1 MKPLLRKG
9 KAAIIALLGISL
21 TACQTARA
29 PEPIIR
35 TVRVNVPI
43 AIQCVPANTPTT
55 PPARQ
60 ALGTSGEVGTLIQQ
74 ITAELIERRQYDDLI
89 APVLEACRHTP

>member
-1 MKPLLRKG
+1 MISAGLRRKLAVLVSG
-9 KAAIIALLGISL
+9 ALL
-21 TACQTARA
+21 TACQSTRT

-35 TVRVNVPI
+35 TVTVNVPV
-43 AIQCVPANTPTT
+43 AVQCVPPNTPTQ
-55 PPARQ
+55 PPPRQ

-74 ITAELIERRQYDDLI
+74 ITAELIERRQYDDLV